1 MQTNVAS
8 IAKRTDIASFLD
20 VSLYNARV
28 TGAPADT
35 INASPEG
42 KPKSLSGATKKSTFG
57 ISGLGLATRSFAIIP
72 IGMRTNIEI
81 AITIAVF
88 LPVQPPRT
96 NRSIITIG
104 QNTSRPYLEDQIIQ
118 LLSRW
123 LCELLT
129 YRNIVESALVIGELV
144 ALLRPTFVETSVA
157 TTTNKT
163 SRTTEAPK
171 YLFNGCWL
179 CP

>member
-1 MQTNVAS
+1 MQTKAAS
-8 IAKRTDIASFLD
+8 IAKRTDIASFLG
-20 VSLYNARV
+20 VSLYNARA
-28 TGAPADT
+28 TAAPADT

-42 KPKSLSGATKKSTFG
+42 KPKSLSGAIKKSTCG

-72 IGMRTNIEI
+72 IGMRISIEI
-81 AITIAVF
+81 AITVAVF
-88 LPVQPPRT
+88 LPVQPPKT

-104 QNTSRPYLEDQIIQ
+104 QKISLPYSDNQTIQ

-129 YRNIVESALVIGELV
+129 YRNAVESALVIGELL
-144 ALLRPTFVETSVA
+144 ALLSPTFVETSVA
-157 TTTNKT
+157 ATTNKT

-171 YLFNGCWL
+171 YLFNGCL